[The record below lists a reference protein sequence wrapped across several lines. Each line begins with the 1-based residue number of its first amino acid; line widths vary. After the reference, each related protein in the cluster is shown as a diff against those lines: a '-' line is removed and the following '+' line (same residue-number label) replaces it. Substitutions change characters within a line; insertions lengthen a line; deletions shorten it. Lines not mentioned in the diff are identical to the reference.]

1 MPTEPNCSR
10 RNQRPERR
18 YPLAGF
24 EVIIIGRFWVITEG
38 QRLFAQFSLMHWRKQ
53 VGFKTTYL

>member
-1 MPTEPNCSR
+1 MPTEPICSR

-24 EVIIIGRFWVITEG
+24 EVIIIGRFWVITEAEG
-38 QRLFAQFSLMHWRKQ
+38 SDFGGAAALPVRHHSR
-53 VGFKTTYL
+53 

>member
-1 MPTEPNCSR
+1 MPTEPICSR

-24 EVIIIGRFWVITEG
+24 EVIIIGRFWVITED
-38 QRLFAQFSLMHWRKQ
+38 L
-53 VGFKTTYL
+53 VI